1 MAIPLMCRQARPF
14 VLSPFPFPEDYITSI
29 STLPDRLERTSSEP
43 KHVIHLAWEWREMLR
58 ADTALSRAQIA
69 ANHGLSR
76 ARVTQIM
83 NLLQLPRSILRT
95 LSQVTAPD
103 EIRCYTERKL
113 RQLLLLQTEAEKL
126 NKFAVIQKNNHP

>member
-1 MAIPLMCRQARPF
+1 MA
-14 VLSPFPFPEDYITSI
+14 
-29 STLPDRLERTSSEP
+29 
-43 KHVIHLAWEWREMLR
+43 K
-58 ADTALSRAQIA
+58 IA

-83 NLLQLPRSILRT
+83 NLLQLPRHILRT
-95 LSQVTAPD
+95 LSQATAPD

-126 NKFAVIQKNNHP
+126 HTFEVMQQKSHP